1 MIKDLYLHRLG
12 TALIGGF
19 FVAGAALLLL
29 ASAPFALLGI
39 ILIGLGAASLGVL
52 RELTEEQA
60 KQGGRGVSKEMI
72 RRFNWR
78 GDIREWLEG
87 GAVLVLV
94 LAILRWV
101 TT

>member
-1 MIKDLYLHRLG
+1 MKDAHLHRLG
-12 TALIGGF
+12 TAFIGGF
-19 FVAGAALLLL
+19 FVAGSALLLL
-29 ASAPFALLGI
+29 ASAPFAVLGVV
-39 ILIGLGAASLGVL
+39 LIGLGAASLGIL

-87 GAVLVLV
+87 GFVLV
-94 LAILRWV
+94 LALVILRGLII
-101 TT
+101 